1 MSPTFVTKIDER
13 TILKTPISKS
23 NSAWQCLP
31 LQVKSCLLKLYF
43 TDFKQRYKLVQKVI
57 DCTFEEFK
65 WVAWVIRSRWVIA
78 VDPSLT
84 KDFDVPWLE
93 ITGKTFAIS
102 PWSGFYGH
110 IISVLLRRKLIKSEK
125 GARNDWGSLGPW
137 FDMMNHSAKNY
148 NVGYQFKPG
157 TGLEI
162 TALRDICPE
171 EELLITYGNNSDD
184 DMFMFYG
191 LVIAEIRK

>member
-1 MSPTFVTKIDER
+1 MKHSIWLSQS
-13 TILKTPISKS
+13 TILKTPIRKS

-43 TDFKQRYKLVQKVI
+43 TDFKQRYKLVHKVME
-57 DCTFEEFK
+57 CTFEDFK

-93 ITGKTFAIS
+93 ITGKTFVIS

-110 IISVLLRRKLIKSEK
+110 ITAVHLRRKLIKSEK
-125 GARNDWGSLGPW
+125 RSQKWLGISRTMVWYDESQCKQLQCWISIQARFWSRNNCIARYKPW
-137 FDMMNHSAKNY
+137 RR
-148 NVGYQFKPG
+148 
-157 TGLEI
+157 I
-162 TALRDICPE
+162 THYIW
-171 EELLITYGNNSDD
+171 
-184 DMFMFYG
+184 
-191 LVIAEIRK
+191 K